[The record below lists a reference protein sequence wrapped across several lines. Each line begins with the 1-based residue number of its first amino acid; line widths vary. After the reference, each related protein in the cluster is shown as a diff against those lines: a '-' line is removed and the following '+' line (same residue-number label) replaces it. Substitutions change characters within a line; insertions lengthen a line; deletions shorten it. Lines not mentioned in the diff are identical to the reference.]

1 MASGER
7 QGGGREGGA
16 GANTK
21 NSAPRALTA
30 LPPSPHSHSTRRL
43 LAADTALPPHAPS
56 THSLWGPLAD
66 GGSTFVIV
74 LTSAPP
80 SPSVVTSLERTLAA
94 CGGHVGSFLP
104 EAAFVAAGLPG
115 CRDAAASL
123 PGVAAVDTVPP
134 SSRVAA
140 ALASAR
146 PLNATHASLAAVFP
160 RLGRGAG
167 GDSDDSAYAPAV
179 AAAVDWAHVLA
190 SAFGGASSTPAGRH
204 VLHITAPSHTLPS
217 LVAWLAGHP
226 AVHWIEPAPR
236 IAPSNWH
243 AAAIIQSGRAA
254 REPLSS
260 RTAVLTDAAH
270 PVWAAGVRGASQVI
284 GGGDSG
290 LDVAHCFFV
299 DPAIPIT
306 FKPASS
312 GGGSIFESDTHR
324 KLRLYRA
331 GPDGASDG
339 NGHGTHTMAT
349 LVGSPPLDD
358 SSGKSAAYG
367 GMAPDAKLAFTDLS
381 ATSASRR
388 FGGGGG
394 DRGGGGIIVPGDI
407 GSDYYK
413 YAYSVGA
420 RVHSDSWGS
429 PSTDYDHMAA
439 EVDAFAFKNQDFV
452 PVLAAGNEG
461 AVSASP
467 TRGVTTVTAPAT
479 AKNCIAVGASQ
490 SAYAHGAGGP
500 GSAFSL
506 HRLTVAQS
514 GGGNGGAA
522 ASQDVESFRVVQAQ
536 FGGKLASLYGR
547 RLRLAAADPPDACS
561 SLADGAAKAAAGAVL
576 VAARGACAFAAKAG
590 TAQAAGAAAL
600 VVYDDR
606 IADFFIPAADGGGG
620 SVTIPAAAV
629 PRRVGQLLA
638 SAASADANVTVAFG
652 PASSSSD
659 AWDSLADFS
668 SKGPTKDGRIKPD
681 LVAPGVVQSAASRSV
696 ARDAGGGS
704 CPLRTMQGTSMAT
717 PVAAGAAALVRDYF
731 VRGFYP
737 SGKKTEGA
745 GFEPGGAL
753 VKAVLIAGAAP
764 LDGFEV
770 DTGLPLAP
778 PPSFRQGFGRV
789 HIGRSLPLSG
799 GNGPPSTSLQIVDRQ
814 PASMGDVF
822 RYCVRATGG
831 PLTVALAW
839 HDAPGSPSAGRA
851 LVNDLDLTVRAA
863 GLGGLPLPGNGGG
876 GAGAPPGSPDRT
888 NNVETVAVAYLP
900 PGDVA
905 IEVRASSVPRGPQP
919 FSLAVLGSFSGVL
932 ASKHNPAAA
941 DVDATGRCDVVVAS
955 VRSGPTGVV
964 ATRSVS
970 FDVGAP
976 GGRGGSSGKDA
987 QYECALSPAST
998 TPSSASWKPCT
1009 SPARYDGLADGAY
1022 VFRVRAPG
1030 EAAAAAREFSVDATP
1045 PTLAWRGGDAAAPP
1059 KDSAPPPATLAF
1071 GASDASPVTFTCT
1084 LERVGEGGPPP
1095 TLRLWSV
1102 ARGSGR
1108 AAARPT
1114 TLASPA
1120 NCTSP
1125 ASYAWLPPG
1134 AWRATVTAVDAAGNA
1149 AVAPLTAE
1157 WKVAA
1162 PRSRSA
1168 FLVGGPYGP
1177 GNASSVSFD
1186 VKAVTPDGKVASL
1199 TPRDGVQCQLVP
1211 LSGGA
1216 GGAPVAGVQPTRAQA
1231 AADQPWTAC
1240 GGSSPGKAVYDKL
1253 TDGAYQF
1260 SARLVEAG
1268 GSGGRAA
1275 VAGRRLSAD
1284 DSAADDGS
1292 LAFTTFTVDTAPP
1305 TVTLDTVPPPVQANG
1320 SVAIAWSSG
1329 GEGAAAFTCTLAS
1342 TANKT
1347 APTPFSC
1354 TSPLTLTS
1362 LPDANYT
1369 LTVVG
1374 VDAVGNAAPPQTV
1387 RWGVD
1392 SVAPTVAAP
1401 SVSPPATK
1409 TGAAT
1414 FSFAASD
1421 TGSGVVR
1428 TRCRLRLVAA
1438 PSGRKAAGRRS
1449 VLADGGGGGDAS
1461 PPAPA
1466 TRSPPSSDW
1475 ADCASPYPVSDLADG
1490 RWGFAVRA
1498 TDGAGNTGESA
1509 ETSLWVARAP
1519 PGRATVTA
1527 APKSEGAVPSRVTLA
1542 FATPADPGA
1551 APVSKWECALVT
1563 VSGKEGAGAPA
1574 PAPSSPAPSPP
1585 PTWEACTSP
1594 RVYRGLASGG
1604 YTFRAR
1610 PTDAAGNVGA
1620 PTPPS
1625 TFTVDA
1631 GLPLPYDPSDEGG
1644 GGFGVGPL
1652 TGWRLWAAVGGGAA
1666 ALALLAVVAAS
1677 LCKPAPP
1684 RLPPGGGGGQAYGG
1698 GGGGGVPQQHDPAA
1712 TAEAAA
1718 LRAALAASAAE
1729 AEAARARAR
1738 QAATAAESREQADM
1752 RAAVAASIEE
1762 ERVREAIARSLAER

>member
-1 MASGER
+1 MER
-7 QGGGREGGA
+7 
-16 GANTK
+16 
-21 NSAPRALTA
+21 
-30 LPPSPHSHSTRRL
+30 
-43 LAADTALPPHAPS
+43 
-56 THSLWGPLAD
+56 
-66 GGSTFVIV
+66 
-74 LTSAPP
+74 
-80 SPSVVTSLERTLAA
+80 
-94 CGGHVGSFLP
+94 
-104 EAAFVAAGLPG
+104 
-115 CRDAAASL
+115 
-123 PGVAAVDTVPP
+123 
-134 SSRVAA
+134 
-140 ALASAR
+140 
-146 PLNATHASLAAVFP
+146 
-160 RLGRGAG
+160 
-167 GDSDDSAYAPAV
+167 
-179 AAAVDWAHVLA
+179 
-190 SAFGGASSTPAGRH
+190 
-204 VLHITAPSHTLPS
+204 
-217 LVAWLAGHP
+217 
-226 AVHWIEPAPR
+226 
-236 IAPSNWH
+236 
-243 AAAIIQSGRAA
+243 
-254 REPLSS
+254 
-260 RTAVLTDAAH
+260 
-270 PVWAAGVRGASQVI
+270 
-284 GGGDSG
+284 
-290 LDVAHCFFV
+290 
-299 DPAIPIT
+299 
-306 FKPASS
+306 
-312 GGGSIFESDTHR
+312 
-324 KLRLYRA
+324 
-331 GPDGASDG
+331 
-339 NGHGTHTMAT
+339 
-349 LVGSPPLDD
+349 
-358 SSGKSAAYG
+358 
-367 GMAPDAKLAFTDLS
+367 
-381 ATSASRR
+381 
-388 FGGGGG
+388 
-394 DRGGGGIIVPGDI
+394 
-407 GSDYYK
+407 
-413 YAYSVGA
+413 
-420 RVHSDSWGS
+420 
-429 PSTDYDHMAA
+429 
-439 EVDAFAFKNQDFV
+439 
-452 PVLAAGNEG
+452 
-461 AVSASP
+461 
-467 TRGVTTVTAPAT
+467 
-479 AKNCIAVGASQ
+479 
-490 SAYAHGAGGP
+490 GGP

-506 HRLTVAQS
+506 HRVTVAQR
-514 GGGNGGAA
+514 GNDGAA
-522 ASQDVESFRVVQAQ
+522 ASQDVETFRVVQAQ

-561 SLADGAAKAAAGAVL
+561 ALADGAARAAAGAVL

-638 SAASADANVTVAFG
+638 SAAAADANVTVSFG
-652 PASSSSD
+652 PASTSGD

-737 SGKKTEGA
+737 GGTKAAGA
-745 GFEPGGAL
+745 GFDPGGAL
-753 VKAVLIAGAAP
+753 VKAVLVAGAAP

-789 HIGRSLPLSG
+789 HIGRSLPLG
-799 GNGPPSTSLQIVDRQ
+799 GWHGAPSTALQIVDRQ
-814 PASMGDVF
+814 PASTGDVF
-822 RYCVRATGG
+822 RYCVRSTGG

-876 GAGAPPGSPDRT
+876 GAGAPPGSPDRA

-905 IEVRASSVPRGPQP
+905 IEVRAASVPRGPQP
-919 FSLAVLGSFSGVL
+919 FSVAVLGAFTGVL
-932 ASKHNPAAA
+932 ASRHNPAAVG
-941 DVDATGRCDVVVAS
+941 VDASGRCDVVVAS

-964 ATRSVS
+964 ATRSVA

-976 GGRGGSSGKDA
+976 GGRGSSGGKDA
-987 QYECALSPAST
+987 DYECALSPAAST
-998 TPSSASWKPCT
+998 TTPAWKACT

-1030 EAAAAAREFSVDATP
+1030 ETTAAERAFAVDATP
-1045 PTLAWRGGDAAAPP
+1045 PTLAWRGGDDSFPP
-1059 KDSAPPPATLAF
+1059 KDGAPPSATLAF
-1071 GASDASPVTFTCT
+1071 TATDASPVTFTCK
-1084 LERVGEGGPPP
+1084 LERVGEGGAPP

-1114 TLASPA
+1114 TLATPA

-1134 AWRATVTAVDAAGNA
+1134 AWRAIVTAVDAASNA
-1149 AVAPLTAE
+1149 AVAPLSVE
-1157 WKVAA
+1157 WKVAP
-1162 PRSRSA
+1162 PRARSA

-1199 TPRDGVQCQLVP
+1199 TQGDGVQCQLVP

-1216 GGAPVAGVQPTRAQA
+1216 GGAPAAGVQPTRAQA
-1231 AADQPWTAC
+1231 ATDQPWTAC
-1240 GGSSPGKAVYDKL
+1240 GGSTPGKASYDKL
-1253 TDGAYQF
+1253 ADGAYQF
-1260 SARLVEAG
+1260 SARLVEGG

-1275 VAGRRLSAD
+1275 VAGRRL
-1284 DSAADDGS
+1284 AADTDAGDDGA

-1305 TVTLDTVPPPVQANG
+1305 TVTLDAVPPPVQANG
-1320 SVAIAWSSG
+1320 SVSIAWSS
-1329 GEGAAAFTCTLAS
+1329 GEGAAAFACTLAS

-1347 APTPFSC
+1347 AATPFPC
-1354 TSPLTLTS
+1354 TPPLTLAS

-1369 LTVVG
+1369 LTVTG

-1401 SVSPPATK
+1401 AVSPPATK

-1414 FSFAASD
+1414 FTFAASD
-1421 TGSGVVR
+1421 KGSGVVK
-1428 TRCRLRLVAA
+1428 TQCRLRLVAA
-1438 PSGRKAAGRRS
+1438 PSGRKASGRRRRA
-1449 VLADGGGGGDAS
+1449 VLADDGGGGGGGGDSAAPPAAAAS
-1461 PPAPA
+1461 P
-1466 TRSPPSSDW
+1466 RPSFDW
-1475 ADCASPYPVSDLADG
+1475 ADCTSPYPVSDLADG

-1498 TDGAGNTGESA
+1498 SDGAGNTGESA
-1509 ETSLWVARAP
+1509 EASLWVARAP
-1519 PGRATVTA
+1519 PGRATVTT

-1551 APVSKWECALVT
+1551 APVSKWECALVRE
-1563 VSGKEGAGAPA
+1563 GGGREGAGAPA

-1585 PTWEACTSP
+1585 PKWEACTSP

-1625 TFTVDA
+1625 SFTVDA
-1631 GLPLPYDPSDEGG
+1631 GLPLPYDPSDDGG

-1666 ALALLAVVAAS
+1666 ALALVAVLAAA

-1684 RLPPGGGGGQAYGG
+1684 RLPPEGLVGQAYGG
-1698 GGGGGVPQQHDPAA
+1698 GVPPHDPAA
-1712 TAEAAA
+1712 AAEAAA

-1729 AEAARARAR
+1729 AEAARSRAR
-1738 QAATAAESREQADM
+1738 TDATAAESREQADM

-1762 ERVREAIARSLAER
+1762 ERVRQAIARSLADR